1 MGEVFSENS
10 SAGHRFAGLLHCAL
24 ALSTSVVA
32 LATTD
37 AALAEEVQPA
47 GAEVA
52 PGEIIV
58 TAQRRAE
65 ALEDVPMAI
74 TAISPQT
81 FERAGVK
88 NLTDLGQV
96 APGVLISYNG
106 AVTQPSIRGITNVV
120 AGNAFENNVAV
131 YIDGFYTPDTVS
143 ISGDIANISGIEV
156 LKGPQG
162 TLYGRNATG
171 GAILIT
177 TLAPSETFTGKAEV
191 SYARFD
197 ERVANAFLSGPI
209 ADGVKFSVSGYWRKS
224 DGYLKLS
231 SPTTVGQTAGPA
243 APETA
248 RMVRAKLQFDLSDRI
263 TATAAYNYSYI
274 NDIRSSVF
282 TPIAYAPPTL
292 PAPPVRAPYGNLDVK
307 SFDPDTVN
315 EATTNEGTLKIEFDL
330 GIGKLTS
337 YNSYAKRVLNQN
349 FDFDGTYAALTS
361 SENHIL
367 LDTYQSSFDLAVD
380 TIEHLDLVVGG
391 SFYQDYKRT
400 RPSNNFGLNDVLVA
414 QAKQG
419 TKGIAWAGFVD
430 ATYHLTDA
438 LSITAG
444 GRYTIEKR
452 DVDFQTE
459 TAVNGVLSGVFSF
472 PPTHK
477 EVTFKKFT
485 PRLAVRYELAPR
497 TNVYA
502 SYSKGFKSGGWNFSG
517 APSPALLLPIK
528 PEVVDAYEVGL
539 KTAGRLLRFDVAAF
553 YYDYRDIHVSQFVP
567 DPLCTPTPTQ
577 PCGTRPLTTN
587 GPKSEIY
594 GIDGQLTFTPTE
606 ALNIRFGA
614 AYLHARYIDF
624 TTATGT
630 GFNPVTN
637 LNIPSQSQ
645 DWSDKQM
652 ARSPTFSGT
661 AGIDYELDTAQGNFV
676 FALTGSFTTSYVVNN
691 PSLYGPAAG
700 ALASK
705 QRYRQGGYALVNG
718 QINWTDKSEH
728 FYLGV
733 FAKNLTN
740 KRYFINYSAL
750 GSGDVGVYASPRIVG
765 VKAGYKF

>member
-1 MGEVFSENS
+1 MFSDKSAVRS
-10 SAGHRFAGLLHCAL
+10 SANGRIHRVL
-24 ALSTSVVA
+24 ALTAS
-32 LATTD
+32 L
-37 AALAEEVQPA
+37 AALANADVGFAAEAQPA
-47 GAEVA
+47 EAEIA
-52 PGEIIV
+52 SGEIIV

-74 TAISPQT
+74 TAISPET

-88 NLTDLGQV
+88 NLSDLGQV

-120 AGNAFENNVAV
+120 AGNAFENNIAV

-143 ISGDIANISGIEV
+143 ISGDIANIAGIEV

-171 GAILIT
+171 GAILIS
-177 TLAPSETFTGKAEV
+177 TLAPSDTFTGKAEI

-197 ERVANAFLSGPI
+197 ERVANGFLSGPI
-209 ADGVKFSVSGYWRKS
+209 ADGVKFSIAGYWRKS
-224 DGYLKLS
+224 DGYLRLS
-231 SPTTVGQTAGPA
+231 SPTTVGKTVGPA
-243 APETA
+243 APEKA
-248 RMVRAKLQFDLSDRI
+248 RMVRAKLQVDLTDRI
-263 TATAAYNYSYI
+263 TATAGFNYSYI
-274 NDIRSSVF
+274 NDIRSSIF
-282 TPIAYAPPTL
+282 TPIAYAPPSL
-292 PAPPVRAPYGNLDVK
+292 PAPPVRAPYGDLDVK
-307 SFDPDTVN
+307 SFDPDTLN
-315 EATTNEGTLKIEFDL
+315 EATTHEGTLKVEFDL

-367 LDTYQSSFDLAVD
+367 LDTYQSSFDLTVD
-380 TIEHLDLVVGG
+380 TIEKLDLVVGG

-400 RPSNNFGLNDVLVA
+400 RPSNNFGVNDVLVA

-438 LSITAG
+438 LSLTAG

-459 TAVNGVLSGVFSF
+459 IAVNGVLSGVFSF

-485 PRLAVRYELAPR
+485 PRVSLRYELAPR
-497 TNVYA
+497 TNIYA
-502 SYSKGFKSGGWNFSG
+502 SYSQGFKSGGWNFSG

-528 PEVVDAYEVGL
+528 PEIVDAYEIGF
-539 KTAGRLLRFDVAAF
+539 KTASRLFRFDIAAF

-567 DPLCTPTPTQ
+567 DPLCTPSPTQ

-594 GIDGQLTFTPTE
+594 GIDGQVTFTPTE
-606 ALNIRFGA
+606 ALNIRLGA

-624 TTATGT
+624 ATATGT
-630 GFNPVTN
+630 GLNPVTN
-637 LNIPSQSQ
+637 VNIPSQVQ
-645 DWSDKQM
+645 DWSNKEM
-652 ARSPTFSGT
+652 ARSPSFSGT
-661 AGIDYELDTAQGNFV
+661 AGIDYELETAQGTFV

-691 PSLYGPAAG
+691 PSLFGPVAG
-700 ALASK
+700 ALANK
-705 QRYRQGGYALVNG
+705 QRYRQGGYALLNG
-718 QINWTDKSEH
+718 QINWTDSSEH

-750 GSGDVGVYASPRIVG
+750 GSGDVGVYAAPRVVG